1 MQPDNELVPRRGKAI
16 LIATIII
23 TTGVTVSAFLPRG
36 LLPLSSAP
44 CIAIIDSG
52 ISPSNGLS
60 NRIVSERSFVNSSYG
75 YSVNDETTSDSKP
88 NDVPHGTYVA
98 EIAVRTNPHVQIVN
112 AKVITSENHAT
123 LQGVMQAIMWVVNET
138 DATIINLSLGSMPTN
153 GKPLQEVVEW
163 AFAQGVVLVAAA
175 GNGGQNGLRGTSIET
190 PAIFQEA
197 IAVAAIDSSGAPFPF
212 SGRGP
217 LRNRIIKPDI
227 AALGIYEDTSGREV
241 AYGTSFAAPRVSA
254 AAAALISLCDSNDW
268 EWTPGMIKAALLA
281 SASHLAAESWEV
293 GAGQLDLNAAKAHL
307 ENVPKRNSY
316 PMAAYV
322 MPEEVPYGFE
332 RIFANVTTTVTCSI
346 FATTNATFHLSY
358 VGSAAS
364 WIRGIDTVYVNQTG
378 VFSFSIRVISSK
390 PHENLEVLLSISS
403 PDYLAMRVKTAFD
416 VHVPIATIGFDLT
429 HTVWPI
435 DSVYGQFRSFYETLG
450 ELGVAVEEIRDSN
463 ELTYTRLKSLD
474 AVAILDP
481 CTWCYSDADKNSVT
495 TSPLYTVDEL
505 DLYTQY
511 WEDGG
516 SLFVVGLDN
525 SSINVGA
532 ANKLL
537 SRFHIT
543 FNYDC
548 IPETRIILN
557 GIPSTR
563 LITGLEP
570 HAVTLGVSSFDY
582 LGCSLNYTGDV
593 YEIAYTQIS
602 RQDEDGLLYI
612 ENKTVM
618 VGLEGDK
625 QNRMVVVGTNFLL
638 DNYALNE
645 MYESS
650 DNKRLAYRIVLWLTG
665 EI

>member
-1 MQPDNELVPRRGKAI
+1 MQPDNELVPNRGKAI

-23 TTGVTVSAFLPRG
+23 TAGVTFSAFLPQG
-36 LLPLSSAP
+36 FLPISSAP
-44 CIAIIDSG
+44 RIAIIDSG

-60 NRIVSERSFVNSSYG
+60 SRIVAERSFVNTSYG
-75 YSVNDETTSDSKP
+75 YSVNDEDTADSKP
-88 NDVPHGTYVA
+88 NDILHGTYVA
-98 EIAVRTNPHVQIVN
+98 EIAVRTNPHIQIVN

-123 LQGVMQAIMWVVNET
+123 LQGIIRAIRWVVNET

-175 GNGGQNGLRGTSIET
+175 GNGGQNGLTGTSIET

-197 IAVAAIDSSGAPFPF
+197 IAVAAIDSSGVPFPF

-227 AALGIYEDTSGREV
+227 AALGSYKDASGREV

-254 AAAALISLCDSNDW
+254 VAAALISLCDSKGW
-268 EWTPGMIKAALLA
+268 RWTPGMIKATLLA

-293 GAGQLDLNAAKAHL
+293 GAGQVDLNAAKAYL

-322 MPEEVPYGFE
+322 MPEEVPYDFE
-332 RIFANVTTTVTCSI
+332 RIFANVTTTVRCSV
-346 FATTNATFHLSY
+346 FATANATFHLSY
-358 VGSAAS
+358 IGSAAS

-378 VFSFSIRVISSK
+378 VFSFNIRVISSK
-390 PHENLEVLLSISS
+390 AHENLEVLLSISS
-403 PDYLAMRVKTAFD
+403 PEYLTMRVKTVFD
-416 VHVPIATIGFDLT
+416 VQIPIATIGFDLT

-435 DSVYGQFRSFYETLG
+435 DSIYGQFRSFYETIT
-450 ELGVAVEEIRDSN
+450 ELGVAVEEIRDSS

-474 AVAILDP
+474 AVAVLDP
-481 CTWCYSDADKNSVT
+481 CTWYPINTDVNST
-495 TSPLYTVDEL
+495 MTSPSYTEDEL
-505 DLYTQY
+505 DMYAQY
-511 WEDGG
+511 WENGG

-525 SSINVGA
+525 SCINVAA
-532 ANKLL
+532 ANQFL
-537 SRFHIT
+537 SRFPIA
-543 FNYDC
+543 FNYDR
-548 IPETRIILN
+548 IPETTIIIN

-563 LITGLEP
+563 LITSLKP
-570 HAVTLGVSSFDY
+570 HTITLGVSSFDY
-582 LGCSLNYTGDV
+582 LGCSLNYTGDA
-593 YEIAYTQIS
+593 YEIAHTRVS
-602 RQDEDGLLYI
+602 WQDEDGLLYI

-625 QNRMVVVGTNFLL
+625 ENRMIVVGTNFLL
-638 DNYALNE
+638 DNYAMNE
-645 MYESS
+645 MYESP